1 MTTAT
6 TKQVTIN
13 VSADHAEL
21 IRDLLHKAGVE
32 AKQANR
38 GNRFDWIGEA
48 HNATIKALH
57 PERFN

>member
-6 TKQVTIN
+6 TKQVTIT

-21 IRDLLHKAGVE
+21 IRDLLHKAAVE

-38 GNRFDWIGEA
+38 GNRVAWIDEA

>member
-32 AKQANR
+32 AKAANR
-38 GNRFDWIGEA
+38 GNRFVWVGEA
-48 HNATIKALH
+48 HNAVIKALH

>member
-1 MTTAT
+1 MTTTA
-6 TKQVTIN
+6 TKQVTIT

-21 IRDLLHKAGVE
+21 IRDLLHKASFE

-38 GNRFDWIGEA
+38 SNRFAWIGED